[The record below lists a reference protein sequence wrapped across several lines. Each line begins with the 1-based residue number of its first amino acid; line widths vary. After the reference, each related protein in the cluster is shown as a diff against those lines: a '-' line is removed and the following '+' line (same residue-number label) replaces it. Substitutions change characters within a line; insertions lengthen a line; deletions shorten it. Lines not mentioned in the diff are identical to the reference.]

1 MSEPI
6 RVLLI
11 DDHQLLRESL
21 KGMLEATGDI
31 RVVATLGSAEGA
43 LEVALR
49 CQPQVVLMDIDMP
62 GKLCFE
68 AARELKQAMP
78 ETQVLFLS
86 AFSNDRYIEDALRA
100 NATGYLTKD
109 QSSEELTAAIR
120 SASMSIATFS
130 QRVRARLVLDGS
142 GALRLE
148 SGTATRS
155 SALTQRE
162 LEILRYVARGLSKK
176 EIASLLE
183 RSPATVER
191 HTENLM
197 AKLDIHDRVELARFA
212 IREGLAE
219 A

>member
-1 MSEPI
+1 MNKPI
-6 RVLLI
+6 QVLLV

-21 KGMLEATGDI
+21 RGMLESSGDI
-31 RVVATLGSAEGA
+31 QVVGSLGSAEEA
-43 LEVALR
+43 LKAALQFR
-49 CQPQVVLMDIDMP
+49 PQVVLMDIDMP
-62 GKLCFE
+62 GRLCFE
-68 AARELKQAMP
+68 VAREIKQALP
-78 ETQVLFLS
+78 DTHVVFLS

-100 NATGYLTKD
+100 DATGYLTKD
-109 QSSEELTAAIR
+109 QSSAELAAAIR
-120 SASMSIATFS
+120 SAAAGIATFS
-130 QRVRARLVLDGS
+130 ERVRARLVLDAG
-142 GALRLE
+142 GEMRLE

-162 LEILRYVARGLSKK
+162 LEVLRYVARGLSKK
-176 EIASLLE
+176 EIAALLD